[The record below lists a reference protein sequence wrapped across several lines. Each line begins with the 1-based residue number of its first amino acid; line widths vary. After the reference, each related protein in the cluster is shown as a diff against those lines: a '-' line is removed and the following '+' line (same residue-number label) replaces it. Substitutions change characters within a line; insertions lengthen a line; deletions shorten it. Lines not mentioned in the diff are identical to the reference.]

1 MALRRY
7 ICCFLLAVLTITCK
21 RDVGFDPQPP
31 LQYGTY
37 YWGEVDGRRNN
48 VPMLN
53 PRILATLYSNY
64 PQQACDKDHFT
75 IRIDEFDDSG
85 CLRLL
90 LSIKDVLRHVG
101 ESSRFQYKLLPER
114 CQPQHNPHVA
124 LHLMNCDIYLG
135 NYLVDSLK
143 RSELTISAFD
153 TVSREV
159 RGSFKLHFKLNE
171 RPNQTVLKTPDSLYY
186 EATFKTKLLPEGKQR
201 YD

>member
-1 MALRRY
+1 MALGRY

-31 LQYGTY
+31 LQYGIY
-37 YWGEVDGRRNN
+37 YWGEVEGRRNN

-53 PRILATLYSNY
+53 PRILAALYSNH
-64 PQQACDKDHFT
+64 PRKACDRDKFSIS
-75 IRIDEFDDSG
+75 IREFDDSG
-85 CLRLL
+85 CERLSL
-90 LSIKDVLRHVG
+90 NLGDMPRKVG
-101 ESSRFQYKLLPER
+101 TSAQFQYRLNAVR
-114 CQPQHNPHVA
+114 CHPQLFPHVA
-124 LHLMNCDIYLG
+124 LYLLNCDIYLG
-135 NYLVDSLK
+135 SYLVDSLK